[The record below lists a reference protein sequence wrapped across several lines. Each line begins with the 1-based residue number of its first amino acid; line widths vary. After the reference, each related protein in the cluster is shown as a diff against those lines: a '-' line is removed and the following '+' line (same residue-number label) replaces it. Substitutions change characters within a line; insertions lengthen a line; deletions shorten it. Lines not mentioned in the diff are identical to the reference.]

1 MTHGWIE
8 VAHAMPFL
16 FKTAIPS
23 HISQNIKAC
32 MHSVFA
38 GLGTRHTYV
47 TGKSFVGNM
56 SVSRVW
62 KGAIQILRNQ
72 DFDPFLPY
80 PTSLQSNLIDKTN
93 KLYVIAWM

>member
-1 MTHGWIE
+1 MTRGWIE

-38 GLGTRHTYV
+38 GLGARHTYV

-56 SVSRVW
+56 SVSRVR
-62 KGAIQILRNQ
+62 KGRFRL
-72 DFDPFLPY
+72 FF
-80 PTSLQSNLIDKTN
+80 
-93 KLYVIAWM
+93 

>member
-38 GLGTRHTYV
+38 GLGARHTYV
-47 TGKSFVGNM
+47 TGKSFVGSM
-56 SVSRVW
+56 SVSRMQV
-62 KGAIQILRNQ
+62 
-72 DFDPFLPY
+72 
-80 PTSLQSNLIDKTN
+80 
-93 KLYVIAWM
+93 